1 MSTAR
6 LLPSQPHRIGTGFQA
21 EGWREP
27 LALLD
32 PFLMVDHFRM
42 RDAVFA
48 PHPHAGFSALT
59 YLFDDSDTGMVSR
72 DSLGGEH
79 LIRPGALHWTQAG
92 RGVMHDEFPAEPGRE
107 VHGLQ
112 IFLNL
117 PADQKLCAPAVMQ
130 IAPEQMPRRE
140 GPGWQAQQV
149 FGPGMGLALPWP
161 ASLVLV
167 DIAAD
172 AEFDLALADG
182 EQGLVTVIH
191 GSGLAHALPL
201 AADQALALPV
211 AGSSRIR
218 AVAALR
224 LACFSGRPLFEP
236 VVRHGPFAMSD
247 EGQVVAALQRFH
259 SGGMGRLSPRT
270 NNTSHKE
277 IPS

>member
-6 LLPSQPHRIGTGFQA
+6 LLPSQRHRIGSGFQA

-27 LALLD
+27 LVLLD

-42 RDAVFA
+42 REAVFA

-79 LIRPGALHWTQAG
+79 LIPPGGLHWTLAG

-107 VHGLQ
+107 AHGLQ

-117 PADQKLCAPAVMQ
+117 PADQKLCAPAVMRV
-130 IAPEQMPRRE
+130 APAQMPHRE
-140 GPGWQAQQV
+140 GPGWRAQQV

-161 ASLVLV
+161 AALVLV
-167 DIAAD
+167 DMAPGAD
-172 AEFDLALADG
+172 FELALADG
-182 EQGLVTVIH
+182 EQGLAIVVD
-191 GSGLAHALPL
+191 GSGQADALALS
-201 AADQALALPV
+201 AAQALALP
-211 AGSSRIR
+211 AGSRSRFH
-218 AVAALR
+218 AAQALR
-224 LACFSGRPLFEP
+224 LACLSGRPLFEP

-259 SGGMGRLSPRT
+259 SGGMGRLQPRT
-270 NNTSHKE
+270 NNTKHKE
-277 IPS
+277 TLS